1 MQIEMTV
8 RGTLP
13 DPMTHM
19 PVIVL
24 REREGTR
31 DLLIWVG
38 KSEGDAIQM
47 EMDRVRPP
55 RPMTH
60 DLLNSVVSGLRG
72 ALERVVV
79 CELKDNTFYATIEI
93 LAPHGTV
100 TIDARPSD
108 AIALAV
114 RAGCPIFAEESV
126 IQSART
132 EEAQPESAGIGR
144 LQRWLEGL
152 SDDELGQYKM

>member
-8 RGTLP
+8 RGTVP

-24 REREGTR
+24 RESQGTR

-47 EMDRVRPP
+47 EIDGIHPP

-60 DLLNSVVSGLRG
+60 DLLKAMISSLRG
-72 ALERVVV
+72 VVQRVVV
-79 CELKDNTFYATIEI
+79 SELKDNTFYASIEI
-93 LAPHGTV
+93 RASHGV
-100 TIDARPSD
+100 VKVDARPSD

-114 RAGCPIFAEESV
+114 RAGCPIFAEEAV

-132 EEAQPESAGIGR
+132 EEAQPESPGIGR

>member
-1 MQIEMTV
+1 VQIEMTV

-13 DPMTHM
+13 DPMTRM

-47 EMDRVRPP
+47 EIEGTRPP

-60 DLLNSVVSGLRG
+60 DLLKSVIASLRG
-72 ALERVVV
+72 AVQRVVV
-79 CELKDNTFYATIEI
+79 CELKDNTFYATIEME
-93 LAPHGTV
+93 APHGPIA
-100 TIDARPSD
+100 IDARPSD

-114 RAGCPIFAEESV
+114 RMGCPIFAEESV
-126 IQSART
+126 ILSART
-132 EEAQPESAGIGR
+132 EDPSPESAGIGR